1 MDKRCLSAFT
11 DPCRLKVLGRYVDP
25 FSLLRRLQLEAVE
38 SPFVVP
44 GKEVRPLDL
53 LIAVKI
59 CAGEPIGKL
68 TLKDRFYLARLSASE
83 TYFVKQMSRFSEFVL
98 IESWPKF
105 WEKTAKHHN
114 TTGMPWIMT
123 VVCNLMNHGVSEE
136 RAWTM
141 PESQAI
147 WLHSCFAISEGADM
161 KVLTKEDEELI
172 AKLETETA

>member
-11 DPCRLKVLGRYVDP
+11 DPCRLVVLGRYVDP
-25 FSLLRRLQLEAVE
+25 FSLLRRLQLESIE

-44 GKEVRPLDL
+44 GKDVRPLDL

-68 TLKDRFYLARLSASE
+68 TLKDYFYLGRMKSSE
-83 TYFVKQMSRFSEFVL
+83 VYFVKQMCRFTEFVL

-105 WEKTAKHHN
+105 WEKKAKHTN
-114 TTGMPWIMT
+114 TTGMPWVLT
-123 VVCNLMNHGVSEE
+123 VVCNLMNHGISEE

-161 KVLTKEDEELI
+161 KVLTKEDEDLI
-172 AKLETETA
+172 AKLETETP

>member
-1 MDKRCLSAFT
+1 MCPRALSAFT
-11 DPCRLKVLGRYVDP
+11 DPCRLRVLGRFVDP

-44 GKEVRPLDL
+44 GKDVRPLDL

-68 TLKDRFYLARLSASE
+68 TLKDRFYLSRLNYSE
-83 TYFVKQMSRFSEFVL
+83 RYFVKQMSRFSEFVL

-105 WEKTAKHHN
+105 WEKKAKHTN
-114 TTGMPWIMT
+114 TTGMPWVLT
-123 VVCNLMNHGVSEE
+123 VVCNLMNHGVTEE

-147 WLHSCFAISEGADM
+147 WLHSCFAIGEGADM
-161 KVLTKEDEELI
+161 KVLTKEDEDLI
-172 AKLETETA
+172 AKLETEPA

>member
-1 MDKRCLSAFT
+1 MCPRALSAFT
-11 DPCRLKVLGRYVDP
+11 DPCRLRVLGRFVDP
-25 FSLLRRLQLEAVE
+25 FSLLRRLQLESVE

-44 GKEVRPLDL
+44 GKDVRPLDL

-68 TLKDRFYLARLSASE
+68 TLKDRFYLSRLSYSE
-83 TYFVKQMSRFSEFVL
+83 TYFVKQMCRFTEFVL

-105 WEKTAKHHN
+105 WEKKAKHAN
-114 TTGMPWIMT
+114 TTGMPWVLT
-123 VVCNLMNHGVSEE
+123 VVCNLMKHGVSEE

-161 KVLTKEDEELI
+161 KVLTKEDEDLI
-172 AKLETETA
+172 AKLETETK

>member
-11 DPCRLKVLGRYVDP
+11 DPCRLVVLGRYVDP
-25 FSLLRRLQLEAVE
+25 FSLLRRLQLESIE

-44 GKEVRPLDL
+44 GKDVRPLDL

-68 TLKDRFYLARLSASE
+68 TLKDRFYLSRLSYSE
-83 TYFVKQMSRFSEFVL
+83 TYFVKQMSRFTEFVL

-105 WEKTAKHHN
+105 WEKKAKHAN
-114 TTGMPWIMT
+114 TTGMPWVLT
-123 VVCNLMNHGVSEE
+123 VVCNLMNHGVTEE

-147 WLHSCFAISEGADM
+147 WLHSCFAIGEGADM
-161 KVLTKEDEELI
+161 KVLTKEDEDLI
-172 AKLETETA
+172 AKLETEPA

>member
-1 MDKRCLSAFT
+1 MCPRALSAFT
-11 DPCRLKVLGRYVDP
+11 DPARIKMLGRFVDP
-25 FSLLRRLQLEAVE
+25 FSMLRRLQLESIE

-59 CAGEPIGKL
+59 CSGETIGKL
-68 TLKDRFYLARLSASE
+68 TLKDYFYLGRMNSSE
-83 TYFVKQMSRFSEFVL
+83 VYFVKQMSRFSQFVL

-105 WEKTAKHHN
+105 WEKKAKHHN
-114 TTGMPWIMT
+114 STGMPWVLT
-123 VVCNLMNHGVSEE
+123 VVCNLMAHGVSEE

-147 WLHSCFAISEGADM
+147 WLHSCFAIGEGADM
-161 KVLTKEDEELI
+161 KVLTKEDEDLL
-172 AKLETETA
+172 AKLETE

>member
-1 MDKRCLSAFT
+1 MDQRFLSAFT
-11 DPCRLKVLGRYVDP
+11 DPAPIRMLGRLVSP
-25 FSLLRRLQLEAVE
+25 FSMLRRVQLESVE
-38 SPFVVP
+38 SPFVVST
-44 GKEVRPLDL
+44 KAVRPLDL

-68 TLKDRFYLARLSASE
+68 SLKDHYYLGRMSASE
-83 TYFVKQMSRFSEFVL
+83 VYFVKQMSRFAEFVL
-98 IESWPKF
+98 VESWPKF
-105 WEKTAKHHN
+105 WEKKAKHHN
-114 TTGMPWIMT
+114 STGMPWVLT
-123 VVCNLMNHGVSEE
+123 VVCNLMAHGVSEQ

-161 KVLTKEDEELI
+161 KVLSKEDEDLI

>member
-11 DPCRLKVLGRYVDP
+11 DPCRLVVLGRFVDP
-25 FSLLRRLQLEAVE
+25 FSMLRRLQLESVE
-38 SPFVVP
+38 SPFVAP

-68 TLKDRFYLARLSASE
+68 SLKDYFYLGRMKSSE
-83 TYFVKQMSRFSEFVL
+83 VYFVKQMSRFSEYVL

-105 WEKTAKHHN
+105 WEKKAKHHN
-114 TTGMPWIMT
+114 STGMPWVLT
-123 VVCNLMNHGVSEE
+123 VVCNLMAHGVSED

-147 WLHSCFAISEGADM
+147 WLHSCFAINEGADM
-161 KVLTKEDEELI
+161 KVLTKEDEELL
-172 AKLETETA
+172 AKLETA

>member
-1 MDKRCLSAFT
+1 MCPRYLSAFT
-11 DPCRLKVLGRYVDP
+11 DPAQIKMLGRFVSP
-25 FSLLRRLQLEAVE
+25 FSMLRRVQLEAVE
-38 SPFVVP
+38 SPFVSP
-44 GKEVRPLDL
+44 GKDVRPLDL

-68 TLKDRFYLARLSASE
+68 SLKDYFYLSRLSHSE

-105 WEKTAKHHN
+105 WEKKAKYHN
-114 TTGMPWIMT
+114 TSGMPWVLT
-123 VVCNLMNHGVSEE
+123 VVCNLMAHGVSED

-147 WLHSCFAISEGADM
+147 WLHSCFAISNGADM
-161 KVLTKEDEELI
+161 KVLTKEDEDLI
-172 AKLETETA
+172 AKLETEPA

>member
-11 DPCRLKVLGRYVDP
+11 DPCRLVVLGRYVDP
-25 FSLLRRLQLEAVE
+25 FSLLRRLQLESIE

-44 GKEVRPLDL
+44 GKDVRPLDL

-68 TLKDRFYLARLSASE
+68 TLKDRFYLSRLSYSE
-83 TYFVKQMSRFSEFVL
+83 RYFVKQMCRFTEFVL

-105 WEKTAKHHN
+105 WEKKAKHAN
-114 TTGMPWIMT
+114 TTGMPWVLT
-123 VVCNLMNHGVSEE
+123 VVCNLMNHGVTEE

-147 WLHSCFAISEGADM
+147 WLHSCFAIGEGADM
-161 KVLTKEDEELI
+161 KVLTKEDEDLI
-172 AKLETETA
+172 AKLETESA

>member
-11 DPCRLKVLGRYVDP
+11 DPCRLVVLGRYVDP
-25 FSLLRRLQLEAVE
+25 FSLLRRLQLESIE

-44 GKEVRPLDL
+44 GKDVRPLDL

-68 TLKDRFYLARLSASE
+68 TLKDRFYLSRLSYSE
-83 TYFVKQMSRFSEFVL
+83 TYFVKQMSRFTEFVL

-105 WEKTAKHHN
+105 WEKKAKHAN
-114 TTGMPWIMT
+114 TSGMPWVLT
-123 VVCNLMNHGVSEE
+123 VVCNLMNHGISEE

-147 WLHSCFAISEGADM
+147 WLHSCFAISNGADM
-161 KVLTKEDEELI
+161 KVLTKEDEDLI
-172 AKLETETA
+172 AKLETEPA

>member
-11 DPCRLKVLGRYVDP
+11 DPCRLVVLGRYVDP
-25 FSLLRRLQLEAVE
+25 FSMLRRVQLESIE
-38 SPFVVP
+38 SPFVSP
-44 GKEVRPLDL
+44 GKDVRPLDL

-68 TLKDRFYLARLSASE
+68 TLKDRFYLGRLSASE
-83 TYFVKQMSRFSEFVL
+83 TYFVKQMCRFSEFVL

-105 WEKTAKHHN
+105 WEKKAKHHN
-114 TTGMPWIMT
+114 STGMPWVLT
-123 VVCNLMNHGVSEE
+123 VVCNLMSHGVSEE

-147 WLHSCFAISEGADM
+147 WLHSCFAIGEGADM
-161 KVLTKEDEELI
+161 KVLTKEDEDLL
-172 AKLETETA
+172 AKLETE

>member
-1 MDKRCLSAFT
+1 MCPRFLSAFT
-11 DPCRLKVLGRYVDP
+11 DPAQIKMLGRFVSP
-25 FSLLRRLQLEAVE
+25 FSLLRRLQLDSIE

-44 GKEVRPLDL
+44 GKDVRPLDL

-68 TLKDRFYLARLSASE
+68 TLKDRFYLARLSSSE
-83 TYFVKQMSRFSEFVL
+83 VYFVKQMCRFTEFVL

-114 TTGMPWIMT
+114 SSGMPWVLT
-123 VVCNLMNHGVSEE
+123 VVCNLMKHNVSEE

-161 KVLTKEDEELI
+161 KVLTKEDEDLI
-172 AKLETETA
+172 AKLETETP

>member
-1 MDKRCLSAFT
+1 MCPRALSAFT
-11 DPCRLKVLGRYVDP
+11 DPRRLVVLGRFVDP
-25 FSLLRRLQLEAVE
+25 FSMLRRLQLESVE

-44 GKEVRPLDL
+44 GKDVRPLDL

-68 TLKDRFYLARLSASE
+68 SLKDRFYLGRLSASE
-83 TYFVKQMSRFSEFVL
+83 TYFVKQMSRFTEFVL

-105 WEKTAKHHN
+105 WEKKAKHTN
-114 TTGMPWIMT
+114 TTGMPWVLT

-147 WLHSCFAISEGADM
+147 WLHSCFAISEGADI

>member
-11 DPCRLKVLGRYVDP
+11 DPCRLVVLGRYVDP

-44 GKEVRPLDL
+44 GKDVRPLDL

-68 TLKDRFYLARLSASE
+68 TLKDRFYLARLSTSE
-83 TYFVKQMSRFSEFVL
+83 RYFVKQMSRFTEFVL

-105 WEKTAKHHN
+105 WEKKAKHAN
-114 TTGMPWIMT
+114 TTGMPWVLT
-123 VVCNLMNHGVSEE
+123 VVCNLMNHGVTEE

-147 WLHSCFAISEGADM
+147 WLHSCFAIGEGADM
-161 KVLTKEDEELI
+161 KVLTKEDEDLI
-172 AKLETETA
+172 AKLETESA

>member
-1 MDKRCLSAFT
+1 MCPRFLSAFT
-11 DPCRLKVLGRYVDP
+11 DPAKIKMLGRFVSP
-25 FSLLRRLQLEAVE
+25 FSMLRRLQLEAVE
-38 SPFVVP
+38 SPFVVST
-44 GKEVRPLDL
+44 KEVRPLDL

-68 TLKDRFYLARLSASE
+68 SLKDHYYLGRLNASE
-83 TYFVKQMSRFSEFVL
+83 SYFVKQMAYFAEFVL

-105 WEKTAKHHN
+105 WDKTAKHHN
-114 TTGMPWIMT
+114 STGMPWVLT

-147 WLHSCFAISEGADM
+147 WLHSCFAIGEGADM
-161 KVLTKEDEELI
+161 KVLTKEDEELL
-172 AKLETETA
+172 AKLETE

>member
-11 DPCRLKVLGRYVDP
+11 DPCRLVVLGRYVDP
-25 FSLLRRLQLEAVE
+25 FSLLRRLQLESFE

-44 GKEVRPLDL
+44 GKDVRPLDL

-68 TLKDRFYLARLSASE
+68 TLKDRFYLSRLSYSE
-83 TYFVKQMSRFSEFVL
+83 TYFVKQMSRFTEFVL

-105 WEKTAKHHN
+105 WEKKAKHAN
-114 TTGMPWIMT
+114 TTGMPWVLT
-123 VVCNLMNHGVSEE
+123 VVCNLMNHGVTEE

-147 WLHSCFAISEGADM
+147 WLHSCFAIGEGADM
-161 KVLTKEDEELI
+161 KVLTKEDEDLI
-172 AKLETETA
+172 AKLETEPA

>member
-11 DPCRLKVLGRYVDP
+11 DPCRLRMMGRFVDP
-25 FSLLRRLQLEAVE
+25 FSMLRRLQLEAVE

-44 GKEVRPLDL
+44 GKDVRPLDL

-68 TLKDRFYLARLSASE
+68 SLKDYFYLSRLSHSE

-105 WEKTAKHHN
+105 WEKKAKYHN
-114 TTGMPWIMT
+114 SSGMPWVLT
-123 VVCNLMNHGVSEE
+123 VVCNLMAHGVSED

-147 WLHSCFAISEGADM
+147 WLHSCFAISNGADM
-161 KVLTKEDEELI
+161 KVLTKEDEDLI

>member
-11 DPCRLKVLGRYVDP
+11 DPCRLRMMGRFVDP
-25 FSLLRRLQLEAVE
+25 FSMLRRLQLEAVE

-44 GKEVRPLDL
+44 GKDVRPLDL

-68 TLKDRFYLARLSASE
+68 SLKDYFYLSRLSHSE

-105 WEKTAKHHN
+105 WEKKAKYHN
-114 TTGMPWIMT
+114 SSGMPWVLT
-123 VVCNLMNHGVSEE
+123 VVCNLMAHGVSED

-147 WLHSCFAISEGADM
+147 WLHSCFAISNGADM

>member
-11 DPCRLKVLGRYVDP
+11 DPCRLIVLGRYVDP

-44 GKEVRPLDL
+44 GKDVRPLDL

-68 TLKDRFYLARLSASE
+68 TLKDRFYLSRLNYSE
-83 TYFVKQMSRFSEFVL
+83 RYFVKQMSRFTEFVL

-105 WEKTAKHHN
+105 WEKKAKHAN
-114 TTGMPWIMT
+114 TTGMPWVLT
-123 VVCNLMNHGVSEE
+123 VVCNLMNHGVTEE

-147 WLHSCFAISEGADM
+147 WLHSCFAIGEGADM
-161 KVLTKEDEELI
+161 KILTKEDEDLI
-172 AKLETETA
+172 AKLETEPA

>member
-1 MDKRCLSAFT
+1 MCPRYLSAFT
-11 DPCRLKVLGRYVDP
+11 DPAQIKMLGRFVSP
-25 FSLLRRLQLEAVE
+25 FSMLRRVQLEAVE

-44 GKEVRPLDL
+44 GKDVRPLDL

-59 CAGEPIGKL
+59 CAGEPIHKL
-68 TLKDRFYLARLSASE
+68 SLKDYFYLSRLSHSE
-83 TYFVKQMSRFSEFVL
+83 TYFVKQMSRFSDFVL

-114 TTGMPWIMT
+114 STGLPWMLT
-123 VVCNLMNHGVSEE
+123 VVCNLMAHGVSED

-147 WLHSCFAISEGADM
+147 WLHSCFAISNGADM
-161 KVLTKEDEELI
+161 KVLTKEDEDLI
-172 AKLETETA
+172 AKLETENA

>member
-1 MDKRCLSAFT
+1 MDKRALSAFT
-11 DPCRLKVLGRYVDP
+11 DPASIKMLGRLVEP
-25 FSLLRRLQLEAVE
+25 FSMLRRVQLESVE

-44 GKEVRPLDL
+44 GKDVRPLDL

-68 TLKDRFYLARLSASE
+68 TLKDRFYLSRLSYSE
-83 TYFVKQMSRFSEFVL
+83 TYFVKQMSRFTEFVL

-105 WEKTAKHHN
+105 WEKKAKHTN
-114 TTGMPWIMT
+114 TTGMPWVLT

-161 KVLTKEDEELI
+161 KVLTKEDEDLI
-172 AKLETETA
+172 AKLETQTP